1 MKHDVRTRWLP
12 GLFSCIAGV
21 LLLSPATDLRAAEP
35 AAVAAV
41 IPDDPAQLRE
51 LVLQLDRRMFDA
63 YNAHDV
69 DALMDTF
76 AADLEFFHD
85 TGGLLGKSEVTAG
98 FRNVFAN
105 NPDIRRELLLP
116 SVEVYPIRGHGAI
129 LVGAHRFCHT
139 ENGKPDCGSFR
150 FLHIWRLRDGAW
162 RVSRAVSYGH

>member
-1 MKHDVRTRWLP
+1 MRYDVRMRWLP
-12 GLFSCIAGV
+12 GLFSCIAAV
-21 LLLSPATDLRAAEP
+21 LLLSPATGLRAAEP

-51 LVLQLDRRMFDA
+51 LVLQLDQRMFDA

-85 TGGLLGKSEVTAG
+85 TGGLLGKAQVTAG

-116 SVEVYPIRGHGAI
+116 GVEVYPIRGHGAI
-129 LVGAHRFCHT
+129 LIGAHRFCHT

-150 FLHIWRLRDGAW
+150 FLHIWRLRGGAW
-162 RVSRAVSYGH
+162 QVSRAVSYGH